1 MVRDRLAA
9 LGLQLPQASGPGGA
23 YAPFVLSP
31 SGTLYIA
38 GQIPQIA
45 GDAQFFGRLGE
56 GATVEQGQAAAQLC
70 ALNILAQVEAAL
82 GGDWG
87 RVKQCL
93 KLNGFIACTPEFT
106 QQSQVMNGASDL
118 MLNVFGEPGR
128 HARTSVGVAALPRG
142 VMVEVDATFEIAR

>member
-9 LGLQLPQASGPGGA
+9 LGLQIPPVSGPGGA
-23 YAPFVLSP
+23 YAPFVLSTN
-31 SGTLYIA
+31 GTLSIA

-56 GATVEQGQAAAQLC
+56 SATVEQGQAAAQLC

-82 GGDWG
+82 GGDWA
-87 RVKQCL
+87 RVKRCQ

-118 MLNVFGEPGR
+118 MLTVFGEPGR

-142 VMVEVDATFEIAR
+142 VMVEVDAIFEVVV